1 MKQRMDD
8 FVKIMMKQDDLYQAA
23 IALEMAAAGVTDT
36 SLKGLIS
43 KADSISSPPTD
54 TGLRYILDVENAV
67 AFTYVNEVGTKWK
80 ALRAEPLANLFFYPW
95 RASNI
100 LIRTLANYFIE
111 MAKDTDDLL
120 SNETFKG
127 SPRLKA
133 LQASHIEASVKS
145 NAWYL
150 TDKDLADGFYT
161 SQDIGKFKTE
171 MNGFFTDLVN
181 KMVEH
186 SDLLK
191 DKPFGPEVCKKLFY
205 TTTPKVYADATA
217 RLYLLYKQH
226 KDKWN
231 TTIFLQQFGKECKIE
246 GTAAATELAGDT
258 GGKSYLPDEIYWK
271 SKILDTDVTFESII
285 GQISPLL
292 LNYLLRLSY
301 ALENPNA
308 GAPLTPAALAAIATA
323 AEKATPPAGATAA
336 ALPAAPAAP
345 PAATG
350 AAAPAAPPAALP
362 ATGAAAPAATGAAA
376 TAAEAAPAATEA
388 AAPAAL
394 PATGAAAPAAGGGAA
409 AGGAGDRRGRGG
421 RGPTGMGK

>member
-67 AFTYVNEVGTKWK
+67 AFTYVNEEKTKWK
-80 ALRAEPLANLFFYPW
+80 ALRGEPLANLFFYPW

-127 SPRLKA
+127 SPQLKA
-133 LQASHIEASVKS
+133 LQVSHIEASVKS

-161 SQDIGKFKTE
+161 SQDIDTFKTE
-171 MNGFFTDLVN
+171 MKGFFAELVN

-186 SDLLK
+186 SGLLK
-191 DKPFGPEVCKKLFY
+191 DKPFGEDGCKKLFY
-205 TTTPKVYADATA
+205 TGTTPPKLYADATA
-217 RLYLLYKQH
+217 RLYLLYKQN

-231 TTIFLQQFGKECKIE
+231 TKLFLQQFGKECKIE
-246 GTAAATELAGDT
+246 GTDAANELIGKT
-258 GGKSYLPDEIYWK
+258 GGKSYLPHEMYWE
-271 SKILDTDVTFESII
+271 SEVLNTGVTFKSII

-308 GAPLTPAALAAIATA
+308 GAPLSPAALAAIAA
-323 AEKATPPAGATAA
+323 AAPAA
-336 ALPAAPAAP
+336 ALPAAPAAATP
-345 PAATG
+345 PAAG
-350 AAAPAAPPAALP
+350 ATPPAAPPAA
-362 ATGAAAPAATGAAA
+362 AAAEAAAAPAAAGGG
-376 TAAEAAPAATEA
+376 AAPAPA
-388 AAPAAL
+388 AA
-394 PATGAAAPAAGGGAA
+394 GGGGAA
-409 AGGAGDRRGRGG
+409 AGGAGDRGLRGR
-421 RGPTGMGK
+421 RD